1 MKFLK
6 KAKNEFGFNNVLK
19 VDGPICYHDE
29 VAKKDK
35 VYFDFNGGV
44 FFPHE
49 ASNSCGVLIAYLGKT
64 SFFHNKQKTDKAG
77 RILILDVMLDRVQ
90 YILINLYN
98 ANTET

>member
-35 VYFDFNGGV
+35 VYFDFNGGG
-44 FFPHE
+44 FL
-49 ASNSCGVLIAYLGKT
+49 SS
-64 SFFHNKQKTDKAG
+64 
-77 RILILDVMLDRVQ
+77 
-90 YILINLYN
+90 
-98 ANTET
+98 